1 VSLLITLTLSIF
13 TTAITSTTT
22 NNSNIQVENPV
33 AVLDQEEAKKFLT
46 GKAQDKYS
54 FFLKATELERI
65 NRVYASTLDSVEE
78 MADLSH
84 KVKQNVVTLQEKSKS
99 LKKQYE
105 QHQQLTKLEHKVLE
119 LNVHY
124 AWSVWNEKDTKR
136 QQAQDKMDQF
146 KTKAAKKQEELTQAE
161 QEEEANAG
169 GGGDQ
174 QGDERTRRIREL
186 TAEVGE
192 QEDRKRELE
201 AQLAALNGPY
211 KGQQRDYKRLTRT
224 LEQAT
229 AQVQAAQQRLHQ
241 ARQERL
247 AAAGSAASEEK
258 RRNEELQES
267 EAQLAVRKQQAQPLK
282 QAVSNALRVYE
293 ELEPQVHE
301 SKVAVQKVQRQ
312 LHAASSTLQEL
323 ENSSNSS
330 DNSMAV
336 FGQRT
341 SKVHSMVCC
350 LVFVLHTLLV
360 VLTELLGC

>member
-1 VSLLITLTLSIF
+1 M
-13 TTAITSTTT
+13 
-22 NNSNIQVENPV
+22 
-33 AVLDQEEAKKFLT
+33 LDQEEAKKFLT
-46 GKAQDKYS
+46 GKAQDKYN

-65 NRVYASTLDSVEE
+65 NRVYGSTVDSVEE
-78 MADLSH
+78 MENLAH
-84 KVKQNVVTLQEKSKS
+84 KVKQNVATALEKTKT

-105 QHQQLTKLEHKVLE
+105 QHQQLTKLEHKVME
-119 LNVHY
+119 LNVHF
-124 AWSVWNEKDTKR
+124 AWSVWNEKDTTR

-161 QEEEANAG
+161 QEEEAANNG
-169 GGGDQ
+169 GGGDP

-192 QEDRKRELE
+192 QEDRKRDLE

-267 EAQLAVRKQQAQPLK
+267 EAQLAVCKQQAQPLK
-282 QAVSNALRVYE
+282 QAVSNALRTYE

-301 SKVAVQKVQRQ
+301 AKAGVQKVQRQ
-312 LHAASSTLQEL
+312 LQGASSTLSEL

-336 FGQRT
+336 FGPRT
-341 SKVHSMVCC
+341 SKVHSMVCYFC
-350 LVFVLHTLLV
+350 FLHIPLQF
-360 VLTELLGC
+360 